1 MLACFESEFA
11 PGMLKDQGKPGGA
24 KSSLSACLVRQH
36 CFYLSQKRNDGFPL
50 LEHLLCSSQRLAER
64 KFLKQSLLYLFNR
77 TWHAGCIKPLHHPNI
92 LMNNQHE
99 STYALITRSEEKSR
113 TILEI
118 MLYAAF
124 SLSTVIAICQF
135 AQQPVKLP
143 AAEIKSP
150 PAIASEVQAA
160 TIEQS

>member
-1 MLACFESEFA
+1 
-11 PGMLKDQGKPGGA
+11 
-24 KSSLSACLVRQH
+24 
-36 CFYLSQKRNDGFPL
+36 
-50 LEHLLCSSQRLAER
+50 
-64 KFLKQSLLYLFNR
+64 
-77 TWHAGCIKPLHHPNI
+77 
-92 LMNNQHE
+92 MNNQHE

-150 PAIASEVQAA
+150 PAIASEVQAG